1 MKKTFA
7 FLSLLVTLVINS
19 CSGSS
24 DPAQTT
30 NYNLDAVS
38 FAEKINE
45 LPAAPLIDVRTPG
58 EFADGHLRNAKN
70 IDWNGSNFEG
80 NIAGFAKE
88 KPVFVYCLSGA
99 RSHSAAEKMRSLG
112 FKAVYELNGGI
123 MKWRGAN
130 LPEEDV
136 NNRGMTRAEFEQL
149 LNTDKKVLIDFYA
162 DWCAPC
168 KKMAPYLEDM
178 KTEMAESIVI
188 VRINA
193 DKNQALAK
201 SLKVD
206 ALPTLLLYKNKQSIW
221 KHTGFI
227 EKEDLLKNIKAN

>member
-1 MKKTFA
+1 MKKTFV

-24 DPAQTT
+24 EPGQTV
-30 NYNLDAVS
+30 NYNLDAVD

-45 LPAAPLIDVRTPG
+45 LPSSPVLDVRTPG
-58 EFADGHLRNAKN
+58 EFADGHLLKAKN
-70 IDWNGSNFEG
+70 IDWNGSNFE
-80 NIAGFAKE
+80 AGISGLNKE

-112 FKAVYELNGGI
+112 FKSVYELNGGI
-123 MKWRGAN
+123 MKWRAAN
-130 LPEEDV
+130 LPEENP
-136 NNRGMTRAEFEQL
+136 NNAGMTTEEFNQL

-162 DWCAPC
+162 DWCGPC
-168 KKMAPYLEDM
+168 KKMAPYLEAM
-178 KTEMAESIVI
+178 KTEMAGSVVI

-193 DKNQALAK
+193 DKNQSLAK

-206 ALPTLLLYKNKQSIW
+206 ALPALFLYKNKQSTW

-227 EKEDLLKNIKAN
+227 EKQDLVKNIQAN